1 MTEINSLSDRE
12 KEVLQYV
19 AAGLTNREIA
29 QKLIISPNTVKVH
42 LSNIFEKINVASR
55 TEATVYAIEH
65 RIVDVPGGEN
75 GTSGQQTGAL
85 SFLRQVKW
93 YWLVIGVLLLVV
105 LIAILTRTLF
115 PTPTPPTIA
124 TADIAE
130 RWKELSPM
138 PEARQGMAAVAFDG
152 NIYTLAGKG
161 PDGVSGSVFRYLP
174 EEDRWE
180 TLNEKPTPV
189 KDVEGVVIGEKIYV
203 PGGETADGMPTNIL
217 EVYDPR
223 QDTWETGAPLPQA
236 LSAYALADFEGKMY
250 LFGGWDGEGAVDTVY
265 EYNVQNGSWKE
276 RTHMNNPSY
285 DLGAVALEDKIVVL
299 GGRKGKA
306 ILDQAWAYY
315 PSRDASGEA
324 PWESF
329 MDLPEGRAGFGAAS
343 IYNSIYLLGGETPRR
358 VESGLI
364 ITANKWITLPVD
376 RDFSERKV
384 KLVSLDSLLV
394 VLDPENTFKETRLW
408 RYEAFYY
415 SIYIPFMP

>member
-1 MTEINSLSDRE
+1 MTEENPLSDRE
-12 KEVLQYV
+12 IEVLQYV
-19 AAGLTNREIA
+19 AASLTNREIA
-29 QKLIISPNTVKVH
+29 QKLTISHNTVKVH
-42 LSNIFEKINVASR
+42 LSNIFEKIGVASR

-75 GTSGQQTGAL
+75 EESGQQPGSMPFIRKFTWVAGGLLLLA
-85 SFLRQVKW
+85 
-93 YWLVIGVLLLVV
+93 LLVV
-105 LIAILTRTLF
+105 FVINRLF
-115 PTPTPPTIA
+115 PTPTPTPFT
-124 TADIAE
+124 TAEIAE
-130 RWKELSPM
+130 RWQELAPM
-138 PEARQGMAAVAFDG
+138 PEVRQGMAAVAFDG

>member
-203 PGGETADGMPTNIL
+203 PGGETADGKPINIL
-217 EVYDPR
+217 EIYDPR

-250 LFGGWDGEGAVDTVY
+250 LFGGWDGNRALRDVWVYDPEADAWRQGTQMNQAKIHIDAVSLSD
-265 EYNVQNGSWKE
+265 
-276 RTHMNNPSY
+276 R
-285 DLGAVALEDKIVVL
+285 IVVV
-299 GGRKGKA
+299 GGINGEDPVNNAKY
-306 ILDQAWAYY
+306 YY
-315 PSRDASGEA
+315 PSREGDTGS

-329 MDLPEGRAGFGAAS
+329 VDIPRDEIKWKLAAIS
-343 IYNSIYLLGGETPRR
+343 
-358 VESGLI
+358 
-364 ITANKWITLPVD
+364 
-376 RDFSERKV
+376 
-384 KLVSLDSLLV
+384 DSLYIVGIREDYPLILLQLKGTNWEEV
-394 VLDPENTFKETRLW
+394 PINLSFYPQYIIPVPLKSHIFLLMMGENQEFRFW
-408 RYEAFYY
+408 RYQAIYY
-415 SIYIPFMP
+415 EIFFPLAD